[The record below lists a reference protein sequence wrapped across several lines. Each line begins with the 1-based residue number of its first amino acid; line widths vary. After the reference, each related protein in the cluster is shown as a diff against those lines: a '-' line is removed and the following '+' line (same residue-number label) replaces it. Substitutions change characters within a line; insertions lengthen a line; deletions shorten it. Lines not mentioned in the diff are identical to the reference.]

1 MINFSYFYGAGD
13 FDRTSPGTVTI
24 STSNNLSTPQISESP
39 HSGSMNNGMPE
50 SETEKVEETVEEEK
64 KDIDPLDKFLPPPPK
79 EKCSEDLQVSF
90 LSDIRTT
97 YVLRKYYANVNLDL
111 VKKIKQLWMDYG
123 MCLLL
128 FSFSSE

>member
-1 MINFSYFYGAGD
+1 M
-13 FDRTSPGTVTI
+13 I

-39 HSGSMNNGMPE
+39 HSGSMNNVMPE

-90 LSDIRTT
+90 LSGIMTT
-97 YVLRKYYANVNLDL
+97 YVLRKYYVTVNLDL
-111 VKKIKQLWMDYG
+111 VKTMKQLYMDYG
-123 MCLLL
+123 ICLFL
-128 FSFSSE
+128 FGFSNE